1 MSHEVLT
8 VGTAPGLKAK
18 MEMKDVAA
26 GSKVQISYRMK
37 KKIYSFKIYSYN
49 VTLTKTSLLYLTAP

>member
-8 VGTAPGLKAK
+8 VGTALGLKAK
-18 MEMKDVAA
+18 MEIKDAAA
-26 GSKVQISYRMK
+26 GSKVQISNRM

-49 VTLTKTSLLYLTAP
+49 VTSRKTSLLYLTAP

>member
-26 GSKVQISYRMK
+26 GSKVQISNRMK
-37 KKIYSFKIYSYN
+37 KNLFIQNKF
-49 VTLTKTSLLYLTAP
+49 L